1 MNKWKKR
8 GIYIVPTVHT
18 VGSDGTNFGMGE
30 ASIQVYVDG
39 TVLLSYGGVETG
51 QVGLKGPREL
61 EELSLCSMNHII
73 QYLMFFFPQGMDTR
87 MVRVCAKALD
97 IPVEKIHLMETSTD
111 RVTWM
116 SQSPDLNGK
125 AIRVKAISN

>member
-73 QYLMFFFPQGMDTR
+73 QYLMFFPPGNGHQDGSGMCQGLGHTR
-87 MVRVCAKALD
+87 GED
-97 IPVEKIHLMETSTD
+97 PSD
-111 RVTWM
+111 GN
-116 SQSPDLNGK
+116 QY
-125 AIRVKAISN
+125 